1 MLHLS
6 AKGRVNIKD
15 SKKTPRICSKKAFEL
30 RLTPLFTYMITKVS
44 EYIEKI
50 LKVPTKDI
58 ENNMG
63 QYVENDCT
71 TTVLWLY
78 SKFQVVFRGSKHD
91 KVCLGVLKLDK

>member
-1 MLHLS
+1 
-6 AKGRVNIKD
+6 
-15 SKKTPRICSKKAFEL
+15 
-30 RLTPLFTYMITKVS
+30 MITKVS

-78 SKFQVVFRGSKHD
+78 SKFQIVIMGSKHD
-91 KVCLGVLKLDK
+91 KVCLEVLKLDK